1 MSIGLFRYN
10 GDINDRNSELTLSE
24 NISTQDFYE
33 EHWEKAI
40 HELGITIIQ
49 DGSEI
54 NYSQLEAA
62 IVELALLK
70 EWSIKNLD
78 GNDLEYMKGRIENLQ
93 KVLPNAF
100 INEDTVLY
108 IF

>member
-33 EHWEKAI
+33 EHWETAI
-40 HELGITIIQ
+40 HELGIKIIQ

-62 IVELALLK
+62 IDELALLK
-70 EWSIKNLD
+70 EWTIKKLI

-93 KVLPNAF
+93 KVLPDAF